1 MDHSS
6 SSFYSILIEPL
17 KLAPKIAINDIT
29 SMRHHGSFSNSSEP
43 SLEEIHC
50 DWDKGFCKN
59 WSSSF
64 NEHMIFSSDEK
75 KESKNC
81 FRLGKI
87 LRFCFKFL
95 IKLIPLMKSYKA
107 SVIFSIRMISVK
119 QSQLQD
125 IVIGDLGKSS
135 HTIHYNRFHIL
146 IESKSCLSP
155 VELFHPF

>member
-29 SMRHHGSFSNSSEP
+29 FMRHHGSFSNSSDP

-64 NEHMIFSSDEK
+64 NEHMIFS
-75 KESKNC
+75 KNC
-81 FRLGKI
+81 FKLGKI
-87 LRFCFKFL
+87 LKYCFKFF

-119 QSQLQD
+119 QSQHQD

-146 IESKSCLSP
+146 IESKICLSP
-155 VELFHPF
+155 VELFHLF